1 MKFIYGTGAG
11 YCAEVLREVK
21 TYNISQLQEGLLRMN
36 TLVLL
41 MKTRLLTDITQ
52 YANFESI
59 TEC

>member
-11 YCAEVLREVK
+11 YCAKVLREVK

-36 TLVLL
+36 TLILL

>member
-1 MKFIYGTGAG
+1 MKFIYGTGAR
-11 YCAEVLREVK
+11 YCAKVLREVK
-21 TYNISQLQEGLLRMN
+21 TYNIPQLQEGLLRMN

-41 MKTRLLTDITQ
+41 MKTKLLTNISQ